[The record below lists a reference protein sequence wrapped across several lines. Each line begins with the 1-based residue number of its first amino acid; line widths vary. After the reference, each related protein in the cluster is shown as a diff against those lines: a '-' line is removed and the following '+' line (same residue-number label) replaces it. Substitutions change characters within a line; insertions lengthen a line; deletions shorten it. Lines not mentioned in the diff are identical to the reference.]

1 MRLIEVRWEEEQL
14 ETQQPADQDSI
25 VYRFRQK
32 EDEFKDEGGLT
43 DDLKEVEEDAADTSV
58 SIRSPKAALRAV
70 LNSETAETMASKY
83 GKFINSV
90 DLESLSRK
98 LSLRK

>member
-1 MRLIEVRWEEEQL
+1 MRLIEVRWEQEQL

-32 EDEFKDEGGLT
+32 EDEFKDEGGI

-70 LNSETAETMASKY
+70 LNSETAETTASKY

>member
-1 MRLIEVRWEEEQL
+1 MRLIEVTWEQEQL

-32 EDEFKDEGGLT
+32 EDEFKEEGGT
-43 DDLKEVEEDAADTSV
+43 EDLKDVEEDVTDTSV
-58 SIRSPKAALRAV
+58 SILSPKAALRAV

>member
-1 MRLIEVRWEEEQL
+1 MRLIEVTWEQEQL

-32 EDEFKDEGGLT
+32 EDEFKEGGT
-43 DDLKEVEEDAADTSV
+43 DDLKEVEEDVADTSV

-70 LNSETAETMASKY
+70 LNSETAETLASKY